1 MSAQPKVTI
10 SRVESWL
17 KQNELVYE
25 IADETMIHTG
35 FVNCSMTITDQHS
48 DFLTVSSTWRGEF
61 DPSTEPSLTAYV
73 DEHNHAMYG
82 PRASCFTFEDGV
94 LRLQADM
101 CLFTTEGMSDKQL
114 DAELGS
120 ALATILS
127 FHSTVAEDF
136 PALVTWTE
144 ED

>member
-10 SRVESWL
+10 ARVESWL
-17 KQNELVYE
+17 KNNELVYE
-25 IADETMIHTG
+25 LTDEDSILTG
-35 FVNCSMTITDQHS
+35 FDNCSITIADQHS
-48 DFLTVSSTWRGEF
+48 DFLTVASTWRGEF
-61 DPSTEPSLTAYV
+61 DPSTEATLAAYV
-73 DEHNHAMYG
+73 DEHNHSMFG
-82 PRASCFTFEDGV
+82 PRATCFTFEDGV
-94 LRLQADM
+94 LRLQADL

-120 ALATILS
+120 AFATVLS
-127 FHSTVAEDF
+127 FYSTVGEDF